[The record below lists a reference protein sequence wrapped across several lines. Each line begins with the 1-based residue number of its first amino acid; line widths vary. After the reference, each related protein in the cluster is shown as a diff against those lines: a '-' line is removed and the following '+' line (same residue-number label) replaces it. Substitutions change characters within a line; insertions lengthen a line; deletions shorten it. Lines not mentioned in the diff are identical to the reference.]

1 MIKNVS
7 RIIFKLYKIIIIKKS
22 IQLVIIYMTNLNPH
36 ENAIIRDVE
45 KINAKKLF
53 YNATIKGLKD
63 IFTN

>member
-1 MIKNVS
+1 
-7 RIIFKLYKIIIIKKS
+7 
-22 IQLVIIYMTNLNPH
+22 MTNLNPH